1 MRIRPSTLI
10 HALLGIYIVLML
22 LLFPLSLA
30 SAQAEITLESVRV
43 DIWPE
48 YDQPSALV
56 IYNVS
61 LSPGV
66 SLPAAMTLRIP
77 AAAGR
82 PYAVAWQ
89 SPDQGLYDLK
99 YEMTAAGNWIE
110 VSFSTPS
117 TDLRLEYY
125 DPEIQ
130 KNGSKRD
137 FVFNWPGDY
146 TVENLSIMVQ
156 QPASATNMSLRPD
169 AGGGRQAADGM
180 TYHTL
185 VAGQV
190 NAGTTFELFI
200 TYDKPDD
207 QLTNPQ
213 QFQPAQPVQ
222 AVDSSTAGRVTLDQT
237 LPWAI
242 GGAGILLIA
251 GGLFWY
257 WRAYASD
264 KKKIDKS
271 SRRHAHSS
279 STTASAAPAAPP
291 AANEP
296 AAFCHQ
302 CGKKA
307 SPGDIYCRACGAKL
321 R

>member
-10 HALLGIYIVLML
+10 HTLLTLCAVLML
-22 LLFPLSLA
+22 LLFPLTLA

-48 YDQPSALV
+48 YDRPSALV
-56 IYNVS
+56 IYNVN

-66 SLPAAMTLRIP
+66 SLPAAVTLRIP
-77 AAAGR
+77 AAAGQ

-99 YEMTAAGNWIE
+99 YEMTAAGDWIE
-110 VSFSTPS
+110 ISFSTPA

-130 KNGSKRD
+130 KTGSQRD

-146 TVENLSIMVQ
+146 TVQNLSIMVQ
-156 QPASATNMSLRPD
+156 QPVTATSMSLRPD
-169 AGGGRQAADGM
+169 AGGGRQASDGM

-190 NAGTTFELFI
+190 NAGTTFELAI
-200 TYDKPDD
+200 TYEKPDD

-222 AVDSSTAGRVTLDQT
+222 PVDGATAGRVTLDQT
-237 LPWAI
+237 LPWAV
-242 GGAGILLIA
+242 GGAGLLLIA

-257 WRAYASD
+257 WRTYASG
-264 KKKIDKS
+264 KKNFEKGS
-271 SRRHAHSS
+271 HRHAH
-279 STTASAAPAAPP
+279 ASGAPAGAAPTAPQAGAGP
-291 AANEP
+291 S
-296 AAFCHQ
+296 AFCHQ

-307 SPGDIYCRACGAKL
+307 SPGDVFCRVCGTKL